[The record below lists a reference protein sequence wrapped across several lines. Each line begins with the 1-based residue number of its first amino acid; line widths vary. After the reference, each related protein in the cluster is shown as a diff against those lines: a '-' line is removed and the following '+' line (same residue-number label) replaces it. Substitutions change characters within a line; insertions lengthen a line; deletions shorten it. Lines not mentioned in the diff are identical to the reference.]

1 MCQPLNLHQ
10 FWGWTWSTASLD
22 LVHHL
27 FGPGPHAAAVLTARM
42 PRMGFLCQHGKEIAP
57 KRQKRCRVGTGIGL
71 RGVLRVN
78 TARTFANAV
87 ANDYLCALN
96 YA

>member
-1 MCQPLNLHQ
+1 MYQPLNLHR
-10 FWGWTWSTASLD
+10 FYRWTWSTRIS
-22 LVHHL
+22 
-27 FGPGPHAAAVLTARM
+27 HAAAVLTARM

-57 KRQKRCRVGTGIGL
+57 KRQKPCRVGTRIGL
-71 RGVLRVN
+71 WGVLRVN